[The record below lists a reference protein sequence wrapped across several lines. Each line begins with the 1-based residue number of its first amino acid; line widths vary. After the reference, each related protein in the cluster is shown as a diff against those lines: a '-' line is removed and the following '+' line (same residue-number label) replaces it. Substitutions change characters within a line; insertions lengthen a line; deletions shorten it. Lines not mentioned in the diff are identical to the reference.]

1 MKNDMFTEACVLA
14 QEQWVPAFLKTEEE
28 HKFSRQFNQRMN
40 RLYSKMRGGHYHRLT
55 KTSLSILVAAV
66 LIATL
71 MVASI
76 AYAPTRRYLIE
87 VFDDHTKFKTED
99 SGLTSIPM
107 DIHFGFIPEGFEL
120 VEREIDG
127 ETCELDIEG
136 KTGMVSDYHFE
147 TVDGRWI
154 DASKHPAGGWMGVD
168 SETHPIETLK
178 HDGVIYYISHS
189 EDEFNGIHWMT
200 GGVQYDIGGKLS
212 REDIIGMAY
221 HMR

>member
-1 MKNDMFTEACVLA
+1 MKNDMFAEACVLV
-14 QEQWVPAFLKTEEE
+14 QEQWVSAFLKTEEE
-28 HKFSRQFNQRMN
+28 HKFSRQFNQRMD

-87 VFDDHTKFKTED
+87 VFDDHTEFKTED

-136 KTGMVSDYHFE
+136 KIGMVSDYHFE
-147 TVDGRWI
+147 TPDGRWI
-154 DASKHPAGGWMGVD
+154 DASKYPAAGQLDVD
-168 SETHPIETLK
+168 SEDHSVEVIGHDDIVYFLSYSEPDIYGVYWLK
-178 HDGVIYYISHS
+178 S
-189 EDEFNGIHWMT
+189 GI
-200 GGVQYDIGGKLS
+200 QYDLGGKLT
-212 REDIIGMAY
+212 REDALKMAY
-221 HMR
+221 QMW

>member
-28 HKFSRQFNQRMN
+28 HKFSRQFNQRMD

-71 MVASI
+71 MVVSI

-87 VFDDHTKFKTED
+87 VFDDHTEFKTED

-154 DASKHPAGGWMGVD
+154 DASKYSAAGQLDVD
-168 SETHPIETLK
+168 SEDHSVEVIGHDDIVYFLSYSEPDIYGVYWLK
-178 HDGVIYYISHS
+178 S
-189 EDEFNGIHWMT
+189 GI
-200 GGVQYDIGGKLS
+200 QYDLGGKLT
-212 REDIIGMAY
+212 REDALKMAY
-221 HMR
+221 QMW

>member
-28 HKFSRQFNQRMN
+28 HKFSRQFNQRMD

-87 VFDDHTKFKTED
+87 VFDDHTEFKTED

-136 KTGMVSDYHFE
+136 KIGMVSDYHFE
-147 TVDGRWI
+147 TLD
-154 DASKHPAGGWMGVD
+154 VD
-168 SETHPIETLK
+168 SEDHSVEVIGHDDIVYFLSYSEPDIYGVYWLK
-178 HDGVIYYISHS
+178 S
-189 EDEFNGIHWMT
+189 GI
-200 GGVQYDIGGKLS
+200 QYDLGGKLT
-212 REDIIGMAY
+212 REDALKMAY
-221 HMR
+221 QMW